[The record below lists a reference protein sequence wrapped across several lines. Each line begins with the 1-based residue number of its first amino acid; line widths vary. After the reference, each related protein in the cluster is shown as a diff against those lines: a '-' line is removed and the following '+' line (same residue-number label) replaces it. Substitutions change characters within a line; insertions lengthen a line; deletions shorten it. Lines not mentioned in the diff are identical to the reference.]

1 MTQDIQF
8 RYLPD
13 VVVVSKSTTVVK
25 SVATLAVNVIDID

>member
-13 VVVVSKSTTVVK
+13 VVVVSKSTVVK